1 VIRTLL
7 RAALVAAAIVLVSA
21 CAGAGGRLQ
30 EAGDATVFDLHLDTS
45 LDWARVRQ
53 PRIEQWTIDGAPLNQ
68 LSIISRIKPRE
79 HVFLSA
85 RERSWRPDGPWFR
98 AGMRPDEVRD
108 IVLDGLRGAG
118 WANVEASNLRP
129 VSWGGVP
136 GLRFEIDLDNPN
148 GLVYRG
154 MATAAERDGRL
165 TVLLWVA
172 PAEHYYGRDAEAV
185 GRMFDSLRF
194 TK

>member
-1 VIRTLL
+1 MIRTLL